1 MSAQIFSYSYY
12 AYYEYDPLKGVA
24 MKYKH
29 ILVALELSDE
39 STVLIDRAVEM
50 ANYLDSEISFIHVDG
65 THGEIYRELVDIK
78 ENPDQR
84 PLNEHSMECL
94 KTFSDYIDQPLK
106 HFFVGTG
113 DLADKLEKTIKEEEV
128 DLLICGHHQ
137 DLWSKLISYSRHLIN
152 KSPVDILVVPIHD

>member
-1 MSAQIFSYSYY
+1 
-12 AYYEYDPLKGVA
+12 

-39 STVLIDRAVEM
+39 STVLIDRAVSM
-50 ANYLDSEISFIHVDG
+50 ASYLGSEISFIHIDG

-78 ENPDQR
+78 ADPDQR

-94 KTFSDYIDQPLK
+94 RSFSDYMEQPLK

-113 DLADKLEKTIKEEEV
+113 DLADKLEVTIKEQEV

-137 DLWSKLISYSRHLIN
+137 DFWSKIISYSRHLIN
-152 KSPVDILVVPIHD
+152 NSPVDILVVPIHD

>member
-1 MSAQIFSYSYY
+1 MFNPLINFEILSAQIFCYSYY

-106 HFFVGTG
+106 HFLSV
-113 DLADKLEKTIKEEEV
+113 LAIWLTSLKKRLKKKKS
-128 DLLICGHHQ
+128 IC
-137 DLWSKLISYSRHLIN
+137 
-152 KSPVDILVVPIHD
+152 